1 MVADID
7 DGGLRFLKEKAPDD
21 ELRMVI
27 LVFGRNQNVHDST
40 TAAPHDLE
48 ICLVDLD
55 LHGDTCESNVA
66 CFAGPRGT
74 GLERDSS
81 RHNGQSSSRVDESA
95 VLEGA
100 AATMN
105 DDPLDDFLHLY
116 KMCVTYRNVN
126 EQENRCHYRDG
137 AASPSSP
144 RATRSGG
151 SWRTA
156 RDSEPRT
163 WRGRAGAAERS
174 REARVFGAPVM
185 AAKIRGAR
193 R

>member
-1 MVADID
+1 MRHEFRASTTAQHVPLAGVVEDRVVADID

-74 GLERDSS
+74 GLERDS
-81 RHNGQSSSRVDESA
+81 
-95 VLEGA
+95 
-100 AATMN
+100 
-105 DDPLDDFLHLY
+105 
-116 KMCVTYRNVN
+116 
-126 EQENRCHYRDG
+126 
-137 AASPSSP
+137 P
-144 RATRSGG
+144 R
-151 SWRTA
+151 
-156 RDSEPRT
+156 
-163 WRGRAGAAERS
+163 
-174 REARVFGAPVM
+174 
-185 AAKIRGAR
+185 
-193 R
+193 